1 MFNATQPVDN
11 CRTGHGEG
19 HHDDDVREEGEDAED
34 QVGRLSEP
42 GLDHLKWRAHQFYK
56 MSALIFSYAAP
67 SCLIPV
73 LTKC

>member
-1 MFNATQPVDN
+1 MLQPVDN
-11 CRTGHGEG
+11 CRAGHGEG

-34 QVGRLSEP
+34 QVGRLTEP
-42 GLDHLKWRAHQFYK
+42 GLDHLKGTTHQFYK